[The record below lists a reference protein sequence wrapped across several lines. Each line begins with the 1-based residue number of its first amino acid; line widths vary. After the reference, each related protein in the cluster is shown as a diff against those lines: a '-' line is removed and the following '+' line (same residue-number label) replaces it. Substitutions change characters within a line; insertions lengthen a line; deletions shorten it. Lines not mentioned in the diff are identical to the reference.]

1 MLRTTFYQQSMAEID
16 PDVLR
21 LPADSFERNLRDLLP
36 RLVSVDDF
44 HGFYADSG
52 TGSCC
57 PLVLTGMLLLQFRY
71 NVPDLEVVRRSRC
84 DLSWRYALGLVGGD
98 DPPGV
103 TSLRRF
109 RAKVRSGLGDD
120 FLHRKV
126 LDLVAG
132 TGHLTDV
139 SRQVVDSTNTD
150 CRGAVIDTF
159 NLVATGIGNVVRTVA
174 RCLGRDPALLAAEWK
189 LDVYMAR
196 SIKGGARI
204 DWSDEGA
211 RNAILTQEIQDAK
224 RLPELVSGLGMV
236 LPDVVGE
243 ALELLAKVAVQD
255 VEQRPDGTYAII
267 RGTAP
272 GRVISVTDPEARHGR
287 KSASK
292 TITGFKTHVLGT
304 IESQFVTGIA
314 ITDASTHDAVP
325 TVKLIEQA
333 QRMGVKPSEA
343 LGDAAYGT
351 GANLRGCKEAG
362 VDMRTKLSTPSH
374 KTAIP
379 KRDFKIDVDAGTVTC
394 PEGHVAPHVSMVKA
408 SDGGDEPVA
417 RHRFDTATCQSCP
430 LKARCS
436 TTTANG
442 TARIIVLSSYERE
455 HQEALSFNREARAAE
470 VLRSRSSV
478 ERLISHLV
486 RMGMRHARFFGMHMV
501 QFQAFMTSAAYN
513 LQRLITLSTRTTARS
528 S

>member
-1 MLRTTFYQQSMAEID
+1 VLRTTFYQLSMAEVD

-21 LPADSFERNLRDLLP
+21 LPADSFERHLRDLLP
-36 RLVSVDDF
+36 RLVSTDDF

-71 NVPDLEVVRRSRC
+71 NLPDLEVIRRCRC
-84 DLSWRYALGLVGGD
+84 DLAWRYALGLVGGD
-98 DPPGV
+98 APPGV

-109 RAKVRSGLGDD
+109 RAKVRARLGDD

-132 TGHLTDV
+132 TEHLPDV

-174 RCLGRDPALLAAEWK
+174 RCLGRDPASLAADWK
-189 LDVYMAR
+189 LGAYMAR
-196 SIKGGARI
+196 SVKGGARI
-204 DWSDEGA
+204 DWSDEQA
-211 RNAILTQEIQDAK
+211 RNALLTQEIEDAK
-224 RLPELVSGLGMV
+224 RLPALVASLGV
-236 LPDVVGE
+236 RLPDAVDE
-243 ALELLAKVAVQD
+243 ALVLLSTVAMQD
-255 VEQRPDGTYAII
+255 VEELPDGTYKIAG
-267 RGTAP
+267 GTAR

-314 ITDASTHDAVP
+314 ITDAGTHDAVP

-333 QRMGVKPSEA
+333 DGAGLKPKEA

-362 VDMRTKLSTPSH
+362 VDMRTKLPTPSC

-394 PEGHVAPHVSMVKA
+394 PEGHVAPHVGMVKA
-408 SDGGDEPVA
+408 PDGGDEPVA
-417 RHRFDTATCQSCP
+417 RHRFDKATCQSCP
-430 LKARCS
+430 LKAKCS
-436 TTTANG
+436 TG
-442 TARIIVLSSYERE
+442 TARGEARTIVLSTYERE
-455 HQEALSFNREARAAE
+455 HQEAIAFNREAGAAE
-470 VLRSRSSV
+470 GLRSRSAV

-501 QFQAFMTSAAYN
+501 QYQAFMTSAAYN
-513 LQRLITLSTRTTARS
+513 LQRLITISARAAAGPS
-528 S
+528 